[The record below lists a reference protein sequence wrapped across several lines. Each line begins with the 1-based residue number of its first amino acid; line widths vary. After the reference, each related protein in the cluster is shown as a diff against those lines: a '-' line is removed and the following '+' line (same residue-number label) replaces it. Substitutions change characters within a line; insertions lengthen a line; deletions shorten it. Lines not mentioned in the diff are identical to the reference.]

1 MVYVLF
7 KGQWDC
13 KFVRSC
19 RLIIRNAVNASEH
32 DSVIFC
38 GSGTTG
44 AVERLIHILNHPK
57 NLVGPLFTGCYI
69 RVSVN
74 FKSLIYLHA
83 MENRITRIILGCV
96 CWSI

>member
-1 MVYVLF
+1 MIIMEDALRIIIMVNLC
-7 KGQWDC
+7 GH
-13 KFVRSC
+13 SC

-57 NLVGPLFTGCYI
+57 NLVRFLPT
-69 RVSVN
+69 
-74 FKSLIYLHA
+74 A
-83 MENRITRIILGCV
+83 ILECM
-96 CWSI
+96 

>member
-1 MVYVLF
+1 MCYLRDSGIVNLIL
-7 KGQWDC
+7 
-13 KFVRSC
+13 FVRSC

-74 FKSLIYLHA
+74 FRSYSFTCMQWKIELL
-83 MENRITRIILGCV
+83 E
-96 CWSI
+96 